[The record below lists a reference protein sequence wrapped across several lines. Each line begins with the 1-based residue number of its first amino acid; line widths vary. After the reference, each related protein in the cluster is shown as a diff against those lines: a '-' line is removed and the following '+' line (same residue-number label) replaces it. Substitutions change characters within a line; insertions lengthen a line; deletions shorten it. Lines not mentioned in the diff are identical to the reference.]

1 MEKLAEKSLELYT
14 RAATRVREFNR
25 DEEGQGLVEYAL
37 ILVLVSIISIA
48 VLGVLGVDVDGV
60 FEQVETALDGNDAD
74 GATETD

>member
-1 MEKLAEKSLELYT
+1 MEKLATKSLELH
-14 RAATRVREFNR
+14 TRVMSRIRDLNR
-25 DEEGQGLVEYAL
+25 EEGQGLVEYAL

>member
-1 MEKLAEKSLELYT
+1 MEKLTQKSLELH
-14 RAATRVREFNR
+14 ARVMNCIRELKR
-25 DEEGQGLVEYAL
+25 EEGQGLVEYAL

>member
-1 MEKLAEKSLELYT
+1 MEKLAAKSLELH
-14 RAATRVREFNR
+14 TRVMNR
-25 DEEGQGLVEYAL
+25 IRDLNREEGQGLVEYAL

>member
-1 MEKLAEKSLELYT
+1 MEKLATKSLELHT
-14 RAATRVREFNR
+14 RVMNRVRELNR
-25 DEEGQGLVEYAL
+25 EEGQGLVEYAL